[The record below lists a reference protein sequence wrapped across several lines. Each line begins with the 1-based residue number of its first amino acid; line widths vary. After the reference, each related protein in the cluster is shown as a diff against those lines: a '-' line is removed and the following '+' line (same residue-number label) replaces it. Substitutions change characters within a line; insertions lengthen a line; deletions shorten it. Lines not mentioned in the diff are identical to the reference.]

1 MEIGLSWSG
10 EFGLGTSGHRGSLLG
25 RAYLH
30 YAGLSCVSF
39 PRFFLCDKMFGA
51 IVAGQLLLVYL
62 GLPEDNFVAWHFLGT
77 LTNDRPS
84 AIYKIGN
91 LRKGLQRQKS
101 EHPFSASFGLSP
113 TNGTVVEAQLGI
125 SVEPLVSLPPKSEG
139 LESQLTN
146 ADHMTRFTRFAAENL
161 FNYVASFARDS
172 LSPSDPLVPLSA
184 IKSWFDTMLH
194 KLDLDPSFWK
204 K

>member
-1 MEIGLSWSG
+1 
-10 EFGLGTSGHRGSLLG
+10 
-25 RAYLH
+25 
-30 YAGLSCVSF
+30 
-39 PRFFLCDKMFGA
+39 MFGA
-51 IVAGQLLLVYL
+51 IVAGQLVQTEFVLVCENKFLLKLAPFGDVNHLVVFLTGTTFFPDGMGGGVYL

-77 LTNDRPS
+77 LTNDHPS

-91 LRKGLQRQKS
+91 LRKGVQRQKS

-194 KLDLDPSFWK
+194 KLNLDPSFWK